1 MRQTGL
7 DLRRRSIEIIL
18 ANQTSSGAFI
28 ASPTF
33 SQYGFCWVRDGAFI
47 AHALD
52 LAEEHGAAARFHDW
66 MAEVVLAR
74 RVGLARAAE
83 AGRRGDIPPVDYL
96 HCRYSA
102 DAAESAVVWPAFQL
116 DGPGIWLWSLG
127 EHVVRG
133 GRLTPRRAEAAS
145 LIADYLAALWSC
157 PSYDAWEESPEHVHT
172 STVGA
177 IAAGLR
183 AAGGYLAHGPSAQR
197 SAELA
202 ETADLI
208 VRHLRTAA
216 EAGYLPKWPGSGA
229 VDGSLLWLGY
239 PFGLFRLD
247 DPIFATT
254 IERIEAELVS
264 AGGGVFRYLGDTY
277 YGGGEWVL
285 LTAALGSVYA
295 ARGAPGDSQKA
306 VRCLEWIEAQA
317 DAEGLLPEQVAERA
331 LHPEWTHDWVRSW
344 GPSARP
350 LLWSHAAYL
359 VLHGQLESARP

>member
-1 MRQTGL
+1 
-7 DLRRRSIEIIL
+7 RSVEIIL

-52 LAEEHGAAARFHDW
+52 LADQHEAAARFHDW
-66 MAEVVLAR
+66 MADVVIAR
-74 RVGLARAAE
+74 RAGLARAAD
-83 AGRRGDIPPVDYL
+83 AGRRGEAPRPEDYL
-96 HCRYSA
+96 HCRYTASG
-102 DAAESAVVWPAFQL
+102 AESVVEWPAFQL

-127 EHVVRG
+127 EHIVHG
-133 GRLTPRRAEAAS
+133 GQLTPRRAEAAS
-145 LIADYLAALWSC
+145 LVADYLAALWPC

-172 STVGA
+172 ATVGA

-183 AAGGYLAHGPSAQR
+183 AVRGYLGPGLSAQR

-202 ETADLI
+202 ETADRA

-216 EAGYLPKWPGSGA
+216 QPGYLPKWPGSGA
-229 VDGSLLWLGY
+229 VDASLLWLGY
-239 PFGLFRLD
+239 PYALFRLD
-247 DPIFATT
+247 DPIYATT
-254 IERIEAELVS
+254 VARIEADLVS
-264 AGGGVFRYLGDTY
+264 SGGGVYRYLEDTY
-277 YGGGEWVL
+277 FGGGEWLL

-295 ARGAPGDSQKA
+295 ARGAPGDSLKA
-306 VRCLEWIEAQA
+306 LRCLEWIEAQA
-317 DAEGLLPEQVAERA
+317 DSEGMLPEQVADHA
-331 LHPEWTHDWVRSW
+331 LHPTLTDDWVRSW

-359 VLHGQLESARP
+359 VLHRQLEAARL